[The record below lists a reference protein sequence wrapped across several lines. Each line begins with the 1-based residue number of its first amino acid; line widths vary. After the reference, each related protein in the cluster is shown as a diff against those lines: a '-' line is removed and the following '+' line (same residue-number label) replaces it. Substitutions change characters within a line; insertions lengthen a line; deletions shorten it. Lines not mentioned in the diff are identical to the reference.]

1 MAIIC
6 DSWLADRSFATRAGV
21 ERCCSARGRVD
32 HGGQALTWNL
42 SAAGSVASCVTLV
55 EGDCTTWDAAALH
68 GDILSLRSD
77 RDAEVLGRGVAC
89 HGARDGLGLVA
100 GSASYNCD
108 GGQGRPVLA
117 SRRLD
122 GNVN

>member
-1 MAIIC
+1 M
-6 DSWLADRSFATRAGV
+6 
-21 ERCCSARGRVD
+21 
-32 HGGQALTWNL
+32 TWNL

-77 RDAEVLGRGVAC
+77 RDAEVLGRGAAC

-117 SRRLD
+117 SRRLERSAESNCHWQRAAE
-122 GNVN
+122 GWNRSGVAATALSTAGAAWTFVPQ